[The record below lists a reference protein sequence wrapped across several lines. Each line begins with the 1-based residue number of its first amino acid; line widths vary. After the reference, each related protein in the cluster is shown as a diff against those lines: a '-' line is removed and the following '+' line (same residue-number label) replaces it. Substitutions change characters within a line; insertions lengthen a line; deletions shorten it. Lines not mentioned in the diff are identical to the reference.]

1 MTSSIG
7 HADLAVLAPSAG
19 RPSAMAD
26 GSVGPGTA
34 APTAREHQDRITL
47 SATRPNLPSVWEA
60 DRVAV
65 DITTKLDVA
74 GSSGWRVCVCVCLC
88 V

>member
-47 SATRPNLPSVWEA
+47 SATRSMLS
-60 DRVAV
+60 
-65 DITTKLDVA
+65 
-74 GSSGWRVCVCVCLC
+74 
-88 V
+88 